1 MTFVTLRFR
10 SLRALP
16 SAPSTFGSQ
25 RSHHSA
31 PNINS
36 FLKTVTDFMKML
48 SGLGHPS
55 FKSLAAYKNN
65 KNVTDSFSKFFF
77 PSKGPTEDIIFT
89 GFSPVTDQEAFFVQP
104 QSATRKIIILN
115 EEVSPQ
121 KNLPGNFCKVICCSI
136 QIEAKDLLP
145 PFCYQVLDAQHMP
158 AQKRGRNSFQLRVRK
173 RANPGLPGG
182 TLMGQHLRL
191 LFAGPS
197 FQLEPQ
203 TRVRRFHGG

>member
-77 PSKGPTEDIIFT
+77 PSKGPTEDIILPLKWKL
-89 GFSPVTDQEAFFVQP
+89 GQP
-104 QSATRKIIILN
+104 SSLMLAIHSNIL
-115 EEVSPQ
+115 P
-121 KNLPGNFCKVICCSI
+121 KVIANAVLRIISDFTT
-136 QIEAKDLLP
+136 IEEYPVKS
-145 PFCYQVLDAQHMP
+145 
-158 AQKRGRNSFQLRVRK
+158 SFHVTSSRK
-173 RANPGLPGG
+173 
-182 TLMGQHLRL
+182 
-191 LFAGPS
+191 LFFLG
-197 FQLEPQ
+197 
-203 TRVRRFHGG
+203 